1 MIVITSYDEFYENAI
16 RKLTN
21 ERLARRIA
29 TVVFAKHRSNDWKYF
44 ENAKINLLLLHGN
57 PKIRKKY
64 IEFMEILKAIS
75 LLPQEG
81 YALIKVHPFI
91 THLGNDVDILVEKKN
106 LEAVVKHLSRE
117 LQVESIIGKS
127 GKGVTLLLNDMELQV
142 DIYNEV
148 GWRGLKVLD
157 VSLASPTTRRVV
169 RLVNSLEI
177 SVIREDIDLAILIAH
192 IFESEGWVTL
202 GDLLKL
208 FILNPMNMSASV
220 ENVKTYLNIGRF
232 YSYLVAMLNNEDV
245 ISNIFQYG
253 KARIPIKY
261 LLLTSVSTILANL
274 RARRVDMKGYY
285 WEVERLFLEV
295 LRYGLTA

>member
-1 MIVITSYDEFYENAI
+1 MIVITSYDEFYENVI
-16 RKLTN
+16 KKLSN

-29 TVVFAKHRSNDWKYF
+29 TIVSAKHRSNDWKYF

-64 IEFMEILKAIS
+64 IEFMEILKAVS

-117 LQVESIIGKS
+117 LQVESIIRKPE
-127 GKGVTLLLNDMELQV
+127 KGVTLLVNGMELQI

-157 VSLASPTTRRVV
+157 VSLASPTARRVV
-169 RLVNSLEI
+169 RLVNGLEI

-192 IFESEGWVTL
+192 TFESEGWVTL

-208 FILNPMNMSASV
+208 LLLSRMNMVAFA
-220 ENVKTYLNIGRF
+220 ENAGMYLNTRRL
-232 YSYLVAMLNNEDV
+232 YSYLVAMLGNKDV
-245 ISNIFQYG
+245 ISNIFQCG
-253 KARIPIKY
+253 RARIPVKY
-261 LLLTSVSTILANL
+261 LMLTSVSTILANL
-274 RARRVDMKGYY
+274 RAGRVDAKGYY
-285 WEVERLFLEV
+285 WEVKRPFQEV
-295 LRYGLTA
+295 LRYGFTV

>member
-1 MIVITSYDEFYENAI
+1 LWKREEKMIVITSHDEFYENVI
-16 RKLTN
+16 RKLSN
-21 ERLARRIA
+21 ERLARRVA
-29 TVVFAKHRSNDWKYF
+29 TVVSAKHRSNDWKYF

-127 GKGVTLLLNDMELQV
+127 GKGVTLLLNDMELRV

-148 GWRGLKVLD
+148 GWGGLKVLD

-208 FILNPMNMSASV
+208 LLLNPTNRSV
-220 ENVKTYLNIGRF
+220 TVESVKTYLNIGRL

-295 LRYGLTA
+295 

>member
-1 MIVITSYDEFYENAI
+1 MIVITSYDEFYENVI
-16 RKLTN
+16 KKLPN

-29 TVVFAKHRSNDWKYF
+29 TVVSAKHRSNDWKYF

-64 IEFMEILKAIS
+64 IEFMEILKAVS
-75 LLPQEG
+75 LLPQED
-81 YALIKVHPFI
+81 YALIKVHPFVA
-91 THLGNDVDILVEKKN
+91 HLGNDVDILVEKKN

-142 DIYNEV
+142 DVYNEV

-157 VSLASPTTRRVV
+157 LSLANPTTRRVV

-192 IFESEGWVTL
+192 TFEGEGWVTL

-208 FILNPMNMSASV
+208 LLLNPMNMSASV
-220 ENVKTYLNIGRF
+220 ENVKTYLNIGRL

-274 RARRVDMKGYY
+274 RAGRVNMRGYY
-285 WEVERLFLEV
+285 WEIERCF
-295 LRYGLTA
+295 RWF

>member
-1 MIVITSYDEFYENAI
+1 MIIITSYDEFYENI
-16 RKLTN
+16 IEKLSN
-21 ERLARRIA
+21 ARLARRIA
-29 TVVFAKHRSNDWKYF
+29 TIVSAKYKSDDWRYF
-44 ENAKINLLLLHGN
+44 ENAKINLILLHGN
-57 PKIRKKY
+57 PKIRKRY
-64 IEFMEILKAIS
+64 NEFIEILKAIS

-157 VSLASPTTRRVV
+157 ISLANPTTRRVV

-192 IFESEGWVTL
+192 TFEGEGWVTL

-208 FILNPMNMSASV
+208 LLLNPMNMSASV
-220 ENVKTYLNIGRF
+220 ENVKTYLNIGRL

-274 RARRVDMKGYY
+274 RAGRVNMRGYY
-285 WEVERLFLEV
+285 WEIERCF
-295 LRYGLTA
+295 RWF

>member
-1 MIVITSYDEFYENAI
+1 MIVITSHDEFYENVI
-16 RKLTN
+16 RKLSN

-29 TVVFAKHRSNDWKYF
+29 TVVSAKHRSNDWKYF

-64 IEFMEILKAIS
+64 IEFMEILKAVS

-127 GKGVTLLLNDMELQV
+127 GKGVTLLLNDMELRV

-148 GWRGLKVLD
+148 GWGGLKVLD

-208 FILNPMNMSASV
+208 LLLNPTNMSASV
-220 ENVKTYLNIGRF
+220 ESVKTYLNIGRL

-285 WEVERLFLEV
+285 WEVKRPFLEV
-295 LRYGLTA
+295 LRYGLTT